1 MSPWERGC
9 HNPALQNTPRRLEIA
24 PNFSLLSRSCLQL
37 LQKVTTGQE
46 SVTQFRCCNFCQ
58 GLARPSAS
66 PTSPRLF
73 LPGHGFAKAPQNPQ
87 QLNTSASPSRPLSD
101 LNCQHRFPSVYI
113 MCFEKSREDSNS
125 DFNFSLFLFEQI
137 RADFSP
143 VLLTP
148 APCIC
153 RSRHEQAALD
163 ARSGC
168 PRGALVCRAVSPCP
182 HQGVHVLL
190 SQGPSPLSRAKVQE
204 MPLMFP
210 VRGGCGWHWGGYGG
224 HPAWAEQ
231 LVGGSCVFCRDRCEF
246 P

>member
-24 PNFSLLSRSCLQL
+24 PNFSLLLRSCLQL

-46 SVTQFRCCNFCQ
+46 SATQFRCCNFCQ

-87 QLNTSASPSRPLSD
+87 QLNTLASPSRLLSD
-101 LNCQHRFPSVYI
+101 LNCQHHFPSVYI

-148 APCIC
+148 ACADPGTC
-153 RSRHEQAALD
+153 RQPWML
-163 ARSGC
+163 ARVVPEEPWCAELCPPVLTKVSMCCC
-168 PRGALVCRAVSPCP
+168 PRVPLLCPVPKCR
-182 HQGVHVLL
+182 
-190 SQGPSPLSRAKVQE
+190 
-204 MPLMFP
+204 
-210 VRGGCGWHWGGYGG
+210 
-224 HPAWAEQ
+224 
-231 LVGGSCVFCRDRCEF
+231 RCL
-246 P
+246 